1 MEKPKEEN
9 LPSPDTVLG
18 DYLRNS
24 ESETES
30 SKASTSELETLKD
43 PKPPASSSSS
53 WWWFEFLH
61 LFKSNKSKKYHNK
74 FSSSMSMREE
84 QISDLPNPP
93 MVDVGLNYFR
103 PQWKNFTLS
112 DLQTA
117 TNNFCKGQLELVRS
131 KFLSFTVIYNYFKEK
146 SAIAEYLIGK
156 GGYAQVFKGCLQ
168 SGQLV
173 AIKRLTRGPTEERI
187 GDFLSELGIMAHVN
201 HANTAKMIGYGV
213 EGGLFLVLELS
224 PHGSLASFLHS
235 QYPSYHYLLHFSTL
249 FLFLMF

>member
-1 MEKPKEEN
+1 MRISSDLLFLSLSLPLKTRLLCFNSPEDYFAIIVVGLADMEKHKEEN

-61 LFKSNKSKKYHNK
+61 LFKSNKSKKSHNK
-74 FSSSMSMREE
+74 FSSSISMREE

-117 TNNFCKGQLELVRS
+117 TNNFCKG
-131 KFLSFTVIYNYFKEK
+131 
-146 SAIAEYLIGK
+146 
-156 GGYAQVFKGCLQ
+156 
-168 SGQLV
+168 
-173 AIKRLTRGPTEERI
+173 
-187 GDFLSELGIMAHVN
+187 
-201 HANTAKMIGYGV
+201 
-213 EGGLFLVLELS
+213 
-224 PHGSLASFLHS
+224 
-235 QYPSYHYLLHFSTL
+235 
-249 FLFLMF
+249 